1 MLFVKKVVKEEM
13 ESINSV
19 FNEVIDYILDLYFSE
34 KWERKV
40 VIQVKKIK
48 LMNIVF
54 FYEYFIKL
62 FEFKKRNYFLKFV
75 VLGFFKINLFYQY
88 QLVLEDMIVS

>member
-13 ESINSV
+13 ENINLV